1 MESLCSLL
9 RGHFP
14 AQGDPV
20 PLAALYAAN
29 TCTMSEFVRESKRL
43 ELESRRSWAE
53 HQRRVREDMAA
64 LEWAASH
71 GEGPR

>member
-1 MESLCSLL
+1 M
-9 RGHFP
+9 G
-14 AQGDPV
+14 
-20 PLAALYAAN
+20 
-29 TCTMSEFVRESKRL
+29 EFVRESKRL

-71 GEGPR
+71 GGVPR